1 MSMFD
6 KYKLKRPAEFTRLVG
21 VNFGTFAVILE
32 KLKNEIARYRQAKL
46 VRRRGAPSSF
56 ALEDQLLLTLLY
68 LRQHHTFLQLAEM
81 FSISESYA
89 QKRYTFITRR
99 LLKALD
105 IPNDKMLTADNLKL
119 IADVTEQPVERPLKE
134 QKSYYSGKKTSY
146 LESLVDRLFSDGND
160 SRGALCARHQTR
172 FQDFEGK
179 WFENQQECPNQSR

>member
-1 MSMFD
+1 MFD

-134 QKSYYSGKKTSY
+134 QKSYYSGKK
-146 LESLVDRLFSDGND
+146 NII
-160 SRGALCARHQTR
+160 
-172 FQDFEGK
+172 
-179 WFENQQECPNQSR
+179 P